1 MNSNQMLVTFDEYED
16 KWQQCLT
23 ALEYD
28 YTLSFRSACK
38 ILKCDRSWVQKYI
51 RPNVHYIYLYRRRQ
65 KNHQLYKTGFQGN

>member
-1 MNSNQMLVTFDEYED
+1 MLWYTITYKGNGGKSMNSNQMLVTFDKYED

-51 RPNVHYIYLYRRRQ
+51 RPNEH
-65 KNHQLYKTGFQGN
+65 